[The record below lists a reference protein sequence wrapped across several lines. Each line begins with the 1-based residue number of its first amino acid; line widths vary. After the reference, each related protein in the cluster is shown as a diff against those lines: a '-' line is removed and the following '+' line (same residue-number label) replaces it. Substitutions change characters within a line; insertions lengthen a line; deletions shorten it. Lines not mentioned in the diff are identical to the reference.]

1 MGLFELVAPN
11 FTSKG
16 GEGWTEAPSECLV
29 DVVQVLYLHGT
40 CFYAAIAVHSRE
52 AQLYFVACVCGTV
65 TDDAGSQRACLHL
78 AATLKCQR

>member
-1 MGLFELVAPN
+1 MGFFELVAPN

-40 CFYAAIAVHSRE
+40 CFYAATAVHSRE
-52 AQLYFVACVCGTV
+52 AQLYFVACACVGQSLV
-65 TDDAGSQRACLHL
+65 TLEVEEPASCTWLR
-78 AATLKCQR
+78 R